1 MIDNNL
7 LSCPK
12 LGFEPNDSTV
22 NQLISISHG
31 MFHAHVANPS
41 LELRDTL

>member
-12 LGFEPNDSTV
+12 LGFEPNDFTV

-31 MFHAHVANPS
+31 MSRAHVANPS
-41 LELRDTL
+41 LEFRDTL